1 MLAMAIEKLIEGF
14 RSFRKIY
21 YEDQPKFYRA
31 LVEKGQ
37 SPDIMVIACSDS
49 RVKPSIIANA
59 EPGELFVVRNVANL
73 VPPYQPGSHYHGT
86 SAAIEFGVRD
96 LAVKHIIVLGHSH
109 CGGIKC
115 LCEGYANTNQHEFI
129 EDWMQILA
137 PALDESLTGEDQLR
151 RVERQAVNVSLSNL
165 ITFPWVKRRVEEG
178 SLTLHGWLFDLEAG
192 ALLGYEA
199 DFGWQTLTG

>member
-1 MLAMAIEKLIEGF
+1 MLAMAIEKLIAGF
-14 RSFRKIY
+14 RSFREIY

-49 RVKPSIIANA
+49 RVNPSIIAHA
-59 EPGELFVVRNVANL
+59 EPGELFIVRNVANL
-73 VPPYQPGSHYHGT
+73 VPPYQPDSQYHGT

-115 LCEGYANTNQHEFI
+115 LCEGYANTNQREFI
-129 EDWMQILA
+129 EGWMQIVA
-137 PALDESLTGEDQLR
+137 PALDESLTGEDQLL
-151 RVERQAVNVSLSNL
+151 RVERQAVKVSLSNL
-165 ITFPWVKRRVEEG
+165 TTFPWVKRRVEERG
-178 SLTLHGWLFDLEAG
+178 LTLHGWLFDLEAG

-199 DFGWQTLTG
+199 DFGWLTLTG

>member
-1 MLAMAIEKLIEGF
+1 MAIEKLIEGF

-37 SPDIMVIACSDS
+37 SPDIMIIACSDS
-49 RVKPSIIANA
+49 RVNPSIIAHA
-59 EPGELFVVRNVANL
+59 EPGELFIVRNVANL
-73 VPPYQPGSHYHGT
+73 VPPYQPDSQYHGT

-115 LCEGYANTNQHEFI
+115 LCEGYANTNQREFI
-129 EDWMQILA
+129 EGWMQIVA

-178 SLTLHGWLFDLEAG
+178 GLTLHGWLFDLEAG